1 MKNPFSK
8 MFKVDRRKEYKKMQD
23 KLGLNW
29 YQDEIRRTENAS
41 RINMVVDIDDYLLR
55 EHKVLQREN
64 FEFKEKTF
72 ETAKIV
78 LQSIRMAL
86 DFHASY
92 VAGLPLS
99 FVGKQSMIE
108 VMEGVYK
115 KGQYA
120 MIDYIIAMELLKHGE
135 AWEYIYLKDKKI
147 MSKIFRSSES
157 YPCYDEKGNYYAF
170 IEYWRDADSG
180 AEYHTIYYPDRVEVY
195 EENEL
200 VDTKENLTGLPIHY
214 KGMTPSAYPQF
225 GEPFVN
231 DLIPILDQIELLLSR
246 VMDGVYTLST
256 NPIAYQTGRSVVE
269 DEPINANM
277 VGACIRVDDGGQF
290 GYANAE
296 MDYST
301 IKLEL
306 DNLLSQF
313 YAIACIPAAMFGQ
326 TNNANVSETSLGML
340 FYNSDIIG
348 RKTMYSL
355 KEGFVTRWE
364 YMRKLLSLMGTE
376 ISDEEFDSIDCS
388 FNINRPTDTQS
399 AMNEMK
405 MQRDMGAISI
415 QTIIENSKHTANT
428 ALELERLQ
436 AEKQNT
442 PNPSEPKEADSQNGN
457 TDNKDIQEDKKV

>member
-29 YQDEIRRTENAS
+29 YQDEIRRTENTN

-78 LQSIRMAL
+78 LQSVRMIL

-92 VAGLPLS
+92 VSGLPLS
-99 FVGKQSMIE
+99 FVGRQDMIE
-108 VMEGVYK
+108 LMEGVYK
-115 KGQYA
+115 KGQFSKR
-120 MIDYIIAMELLKHGE
+120 DYEIAYNLTKYGNV
-135 AWEYIYLKDKKI
+135 WEYIYLKDNKI
-147 MSKIFRSSES
+147 ISKIFRSSEA
-157 YPCYDEKGNYYAF
+157 YPCYDDKGNYYAF
-170 IEYWRDADSG
+170 IEYWCDANSG
-180 AEYHTIYYPDRVEVY
+180 VEYHTIYYPDRVEVY

-214 KGMTPSAYPQF
+214 KSMTPSAYQQF

-256 NPIAYQTGRSVVE
+256 NPIAYMSGRAI
-269 DEPINANM
+269 DEPIDANM
-277 VGACIRVDDGGQF
+277 VGACVRIEEGAAF

-306 DNLLSQF
+306 DNLLSQYF
-313 YAIACIPAAMFGQ
+313 AIACVPASSFGQ
-326 TNNANVSETSLGML
+326 SNVANVSETSLGML
-340 FYNSDIIG
+340 FYNSDIVA
-348 RKTMYSL
+348 RKTMYSM
-355 KEGFVTRWE
+355 KEGFAIRWE

-442 PNPSEPKEADSQNGN
+442 PNPAETKETDSQNGN